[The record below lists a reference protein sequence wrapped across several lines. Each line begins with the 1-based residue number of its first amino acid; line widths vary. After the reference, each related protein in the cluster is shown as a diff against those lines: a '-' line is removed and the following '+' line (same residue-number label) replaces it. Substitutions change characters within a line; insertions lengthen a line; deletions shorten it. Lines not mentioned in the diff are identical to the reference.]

1 MCLWKNWQSY
11 PLNAEATS
19 LLSVL
24 FPLEGDDLMVRAGL
38 ATPLYISSVWV
49 LLITYQMFTSV
60 AVISVVQSIGP
71 FFPSIQEFL
80 MPRIDRIEFMYSF
93 AWIWVMTSLIPSLIL
108 KRRSA
113 LLQFVVVFVLTFLA
127 VEFGNI
133 LSFVFG
139 GEFVEQIFGV
149 TVLLGN
155 PWLAALYLFVPF
167 LIILSVD
174 FYERRKKKL
183 EEKSQLSSQTSGS
196 E

>member
-1 MCLWKNWQSY
+1 M
-11 PLNAEATS
+11 A
-19 LLSVL
+19 
-24 FPLEGDDLMVRAGL
+24 RAAL
-38 ATPLYISSVWV
+38 TTPLYISSVWV
-49 LLITYQMFTSV
+49 LLITYQMFTRV
-60 AVISVVQSIGP
+60 AVISVVQSMGP

-113 LLQFVVVFVLTFLA
+113 LLQFVVVLALTFLA

-133 LSFVFG
+133 LSFAFG

-155 PWLAALYLFVPF
+155 SWLAALYLFSPF

>member
-1 MCLWKNWQSY
+1 
-11 PLNAEATS
+11 
-19 LLSVL
+19 
-24 FPLEGDDLMVRAGL
+24 MVRAAL
-38 ATPLYISSVWV
+38 TTPLYISSVWV
-49 LLITYQMFTSV
+49 LLITYQMFTRV
-60 AVISVVQSIGP
+60 AVINVVQSMGP

-113 LLQFVVVFVLTFLA
+113 LLQFVVVLALTFLA

-133 LSFVFG
+133 LSFAFG

-155 PWLAALYLFVPF
+155 SWLAALYLFSPF

>member
-1 MCLWKNWQSY
+1 
-11 PLNAEATS
+11 
-19 LLSVL
+19 
-24 FPLEGDDLMVRAGL
+24 LEGDDLMVRAAL
-38 ATPLYISSVWV
+38 TTPLYISSVWV

-60 AVISVVQSIGP
+60 AVISVVQSMGP

-113 LLQFVVVFVLTFLA
+113 LLQFVVVLVLTFLA

-133 LSFVFG
+133 LSFAFG

-149 TVLLGN
+149 TVWLGN
-155 PWLAALYLFVPF
+155 PLLATLYLLAPF
-167 LIILSVD
+167 LVILSVD

-183 EEKSQLSSQTSGS
+183 TEKSQLSSQTSGS

>member
-1 MCLWKNWQSY
+1 
-11 PLNAEATS
+11 
-19 LLSVL
+19 
-24 FPLEGDDLMVRAGL
+24 
-38 ATPLYISSVWV
+38 
-49 LLITYQMFTSV
+49 
-60 AVISVVQSIGP
+60 
-71 FFPSIQEFL
+71 L

-113 LLQFVVVFVLTFLA
+113 LLQFVVVLVLTFLA

-133 LSFVFG
+133 LSFAFG

-155 PWLAALYLFVPF
+155 SWLAALYLFSPF

>member
-1 MCLWKNWQSY
+1 
-11 PLNAEATS
+11 
-19 LLSVL
+19 
-24 FPLEGDDLMVRAGL
+24 
-38 ATPLYISSVWV
+38 
-49 LLITYQMFTSV
+49 
-60 AVISVVQSIGP
+60 
-71 FFPSIQEFL
+71 L

-113 LLQFVVVFVLTFLA
+113 LLQFVVVLVLTFLA

-133 LSFVFG
+133 LSFAFG

-149 TVLLGN
+149 TVWLGN
-155 PWLAALYLFVPF
+155 PLLATLYLLSPF
-167 LIILSVD
+167 LVILSVD

-183 EEKSQLSSQTSGS
+183 KEKPQPLTQTSES

>member
-1 MCLWKNWQSY
+1 
-11 PLNAEATS
+11 
-19 LLSVL
+19 
-24 FPLEGDDLMVRAGL
+24 MVRAAL
-38 ATPLYISSVWV
+38 TTPLYISSVWV

-60 AVISVVQSIGP
+60 AVISVVQSMGP

-113 LLQFVVVFVLTFLA
+113 LLQFVVVLVLTFLA

-133 LSFVFG
+133 LSFAFG

-149 TVLLGN
+149 TVWLGN
-155 PWLAALYLFVPF
+155 PLLATLYLLAPF
-167 LIILSVD
+167 LVILSVD

-183 EEKSQLSSQTSGS
+183 KEKPQPLTQTSES

>member
-1 MCLWKNWQSY
+1 
-11 PLNAEATS
+11 
-19 LLSVL
+19 
-24 FPLEGDDLMVRAGL
+24 MVRTTL
-38 ATPLYISSVWV
+38 TTPLYISSVWV

-60 AVISVVQSIGP
+60 AVISVVQSMGP

-113 LLQFVVVFVLTFLA
+113 LLQFVVVLVLTFLA

-133 LSFVFG
+133 LSFAFG

-155 PWLAALYLFVPF
+155 PWLAALYLFSPF

-183 EEKSQLSSQTSGS
+183 EEKSQLSSQTSES

>member
-1 MCLWKNWQSY
+1 M
-11 PLNAEATS
+11 
-19 LLSVL
+19 
-24 FPLEGDDLMVRAGL
+24 RAAL
-38 ATPLYISSVWV
+38 TTPLYISSVWV

-60 AVISVVQSIGP
+60 AVISVVQSMGP

-113 LLQFVVVFVLTFLA
+113 LLQFVVVLVLTFLA
-127 VEFGNI
+127 VEFQSI
-133 LSFVFG
+133 LFFAFG

-149 TVLLGN
+149 AVWLGN
-155 PWLAALYLFVPF
+155 PWLATLYLLSPF
-167 LIILSVD
+167 LVILSVD
-174 FYERRKKKL
+174 LYARRKKKL
-183 EEKSQLSSQTSGS
+183 EEKSQLLSQTSGS

>member
-1 MCLWKNWQSY
+1 M
-11 PLNAEATS
+11 A
-19 LLSVL
+19 
-24 FPLEGDDLMVRAGL
+24 RAAL
-38 ATPLYISSVWV
+38 TTPLYISSVWV
-49 LLITYQMFTSV
+49 LLITYQMFTRV
-60 AVISVVQSIGP
+60 AVINVVQSMGP

-113 LLQFVVVFVLTFLA
+113 LLQFVVVLALTFLA

-133 LSFVFG
+133 LSFAFG

-155 PWLAALYLFVPF
+155 SWLAALYLFSPF

>member
-1 MCLWKNWQSY
+1 
-11 PLNAEATS
+11 
-19 LLSVL
+19 
-24 FPLEGDDLMVRAGL
+24 MVRAAL
-38 ATPLYISSVWV
+38 TTPLYISSVWV

-60 AVISVVQSIGP
+60 AVISVVQSMGP

-113 LLQFVVVFVLTFLA
+113 LLQFVVVLVLTFLA

-133 LSFVFG
+133 LSFAFG

-149 TVLLGN
+149 TVWLGN
-155 PWLAALYLFVPF
+155 PLLATLYLLAPF
-167 LIILSVD
+167 LVILSVD